1 MIDSGAS
8 HDDIIPNTSRDWR
21 IWFGMSLT
29 AFWLSIGLFY
39 ITGVIGVGRFV
50 TQPADTMGGFLEG
63 AFAPLAFLWL
73 VVGFFLQQKELNQ
86 NTHAI
91 RRQYDVMRKT
101 AEQAE
106 LQARAISLNE
116 RHARQQSFLETC
128 QLVMRQLGSIGA
140 FLWMSSQM
148 EDSERATEIDRLFS
162 QLGQGDAEI
171 FSRSLI
177 ALHYRALGPAN
188 SYDLFFG
195 TPIRTRHSENF
206 MHTFERLLNRAEE
219 SDPEG
224 LITDAVRGSSHGIIY
239 SIMSG
244 HKTTGKTA

>member
-1 MIDSGAS
+1 MIDPGLSDG
-8 HDDIIPNTSRDWR
+8 IPESARDWR

-29 AFWLSIGLFY
+29 AFWLSIGILY
-39 ITGVIGVGRFV
+39 IASVIGFGRFAM
-50 TQPADTMGGFLEG
+50 QPADTLGAFLEG

-73 VVGFFLQQKELNQ
+73 VVGFFLQQKELTQ
-86 NTHAI
+86 NTQAI
-91 RRQYDVMRKT
+91 RMQYEVLRKT

-106 LQARAISLNE
+106 VQARAISLNE

-148 EDSERATEIDRLFS
+148 EDRDRASEVDRLFG

-171 FSRSLI
+171 FSRSLM
-177 ALHYRALGPAN
+177 ALHYRASGPAD

-195 TPIRTRHSENF
+195 TPIRARHSEHF
-206 MHTFERLLNRAEE
+206 MNTFERLLARAQE

-239 SIMSG
+239 GIMSG
-244 HKTTGKTA
+244 HKKTGKTA